1 MPITNNDWRPISSH
15 PEFQQKLI
23 DDKIFSNKSYIFGIS
38 LALGFMLKRRSVEQ
52 PTHKDGGFARIM
64 PIYQRGAES
73 GKFPLF
79 LDLANFIFDH
89 YAEGDTEKER
99 LKDMDKIAEGGLE
112 FLMEQNEQQGLK
124 ELDITQIIQ
133 IIRDLDNTQ
142 STSAT

>member
-23 DDKIFSNKSYIFGIS
+23 DDKIFSTKSYIFGIS

-64 PIYQRGAES
+64 PIYQRGAET

-79 LDLANFIFDH
+79 LDFANFIFDH
-89 YAEGDTEKER
+89 YAEGNDER
-99 LKDMDKIAEGGLE
+99 AQLKDMDKIAEGGLE
-112 FLMEQNEQQGLK
+112 FLIEQ
-124 ELDITQIIQ
+124 
-133 IIRDLDNTQ
+133 
-142 STSAT
+142 

>member
-23 DDKIFSNKSYIFGIS
+23 DDKIFSGKSYIFGIS
-38 LALGFMLKRRSVEQ
+38 LALGFMLKIRSAEQ

-64 PIYQRGAES
+64 PVYQRGQEN

-89 YAEGDTEKER
+89 YAEGADER
-99 LKDMDKIAEGGLE
+99 AQLKDMEKIAEGGIE
-112 FLMEQNEQQGLK
+112 FLMEQSLNQTMP
-124 ELDITQIIQ
+124 DIARVMQLIQ
-133 IIRDLDNTQ
+133 EKG
-142 STSAT
+142 